1 MISALVRS
9 KAFVP
14 AVSCTGALL
23 SHSISN
29 CSADVS
35 PSSSKVKIGLC
46 QMGAGAD
53 KEFNIAK
60 AKGFMQEAKA
70 KGAEVIV
77 LPEVRNLVC

>member
-1 MISALVRS
+1 
-9 KAFVP
+9 
-14 AVSCTGALL
+14 
-23 SHSISN
+23 
-29 CSADVS
+29 
-35 PSSSKVKIGLC
+35 
-46 QMGAGAD
+46 MGAGAD